1 MAKKTFL
8 ERMVN
13 IQKNRKDPVKTAK
26 HRYIDYYDKLPINE
40 KAVLLEGEFGTRLD
54 GNIFYILRYL
64 CSSPKYEEFEFYISS
79 WKKYADGIQSKLDAY
94 GLDKVNLL
102 IYSSD
107 EYVRMLASAKYLIS
121 DVTFPNYFIKKEG
134 QVYLNTWHGTP
145 LKAMGKSMS
154 DDVMIGNVQKNLV
167 ESDYLLY
174 PNAYTREHMLD
185 DYMLKNISPGSYVMC
200 GYPRNTIFFDTSRID
215 KIKSELGISDKRVY
229 AYMPT
234 WRGKTG
240 SVGNAKSSA
249 FMIYYLYELDK
260 MLGDDEIMYFN
271 PHPLDVNANNV
282 ADTGDLKHI
291 RLFPAE
297 YEVYD
302 FLNIADVLVTD
313 YSSVF
318 FDFACTGKKI
328 VLFPYDKED
337 YLAERGLYLSLD
349 TLPFPQVFNAEELA
363 NELRT
368 GKNYD
373 DSTFM
378 EEFCKYDN
386 INASAQICDLFIL
399 GEDTGLEVGK
409 IPDNGKENV
418 VIYAGGVEQNGLTTS
433 LRSLTNIIDLEKRNY
448 YISFLHSKAKNNIE
462 QIKKFN
468 PELNY
473 FAVMYFFNETYNEMI
488 AKNQFYK
495 KRLSTK
501 QYLALCG
508 KRYEQN
514 FLRSYGHAKFSH
526 AIQFCGYETNIIL
539 MYSKFKGRKTIF
551 VHNDMIQEIK
561 TRNNQRKSALK
572 YAYNTFDNVVP
583 VSEDIVPPTVKISG
597 RKDNIRTVH
606 NTIDQKLIL
615 KMSEEEIQLDPTT
628 KCSVEPEKF
637 YEIMRSDS
645 PKFINIGRYSPEKG
659 HDRLVNAFYRLWQKN
674 KDIYLIIMGGN
685 SREQGYENL
694 CEKLVSMGLEN
705 NVILLLSVSN
715 PYPIVK
721 ACDYFIMSSFYEGLP
736 MVLFEAELLGLPIAA
751 TDVKGPHGF
760 LTRYGGTL
768 VENSEEGVYDGLN
781 KLLTGEAK
789 TLGIDYDAYNREC
802 VKEFEA
808 LFD

>member
-260 MLGDDEIMYFN
+260 KRRPPELIKSVFELHLCAMLGFS
-271 PHPLDVNANNV
+271 P
-282 ADTGDLKHI
+282 DLRACRI
-291 RLFPAE
+291 CMR
-297 YEVYD
+297 YEHERM
-302 FLNIADVLVTD
+302 
-313 YSSVF
+313 F
-318 FDFACTGKKI
+318 FDFEESCIVCGDCVTEYSHSSSELTPLTPSLLYAMRHMVFSPVDKI
-328 VLFPYDKED
+328 YKIE
-337 YLAERGLYLSLD
+337 
-349 TLPFPQVFNAEELA
+349 
-363 NELRT
+363 
-368 GKNYD
+368 
-373 DSTFM
+373 
-378 EEFCKYDN
+378 
-386 INASAQICDLFIL
+386 IN
-399 GEDTGLEVGK
+399 GEDMKNLSEITEKYLLKQLDRGFRSLEYYYSVKPGK
-409 IPDNGKENV
+409 I
-418 VIYAGGVEQNGLTTS
+418 
-433 LRSLTNIIDLEKRNY
+433 
-448 YISFLHSKAKNNIE
+448 
-462 QIKKFN
+462 
-468 PELNY
+468 
-473 FAVMYFFNETYNEMI
+473 
-488 AKNQFYK
+488 
-495 KRLSTK
+495 
-501 QYLALCG
+501 
-508 KRYEQN
+508 
-514 FLRSYGHAKFSH
+514 
-526 AIQFCGYETNIIL
+526 
-539 MYSKFKGRKTIF
+539 
-551 VHNDMIQEIK
+551 
-561 TRNNQRKSALK
+561 
-572 YAYNTFDNVVP
+572 
-583 VSEDIVPPTVKISG
+583 
-597 RKDNIRTVH
+597 
-606 NTIDQKLIL
+606 
-615 KMSEEEIQLDPTT
+615 
-628 KCSVEPEKF
+628 
-637 YEIMRSDS
+637 
-645 PKFINIGRYSPEKG
+645 
-659 HDRLVNAFYRLWQKN
+659 
-674 KDIYLIIMGGN
+674 
-685 SREQGYENL
+685 
-694 CEKLVSMGLEN
+694 
-705 NVILLLSVSN
+705 
-715 PYPIVK
+715 
-721 ACDYFIMSSFYEGLP
+721 
-736 MVLFEAELLGLPIAA
+736 
-751 TDVKGPHGF
+751 
-760 LTRYGGTL
+760 
-768 VENSEEGVYDGLN
+768 
-781 KLLTGEAK
+781 
-789 TLGIDYDAYNREC
+789 
-802 VKEFEA
+802 
-808 LFD
+808 